1 MDMLDVEMYADPRQ
15 TARVPLDELMVAGKG
30 DFGVRTS
37 ASPHQFR
44 PGLLGAKT
52 EMGTMKA

>member
-1 MDMLDVEMYADPRQ
+1 MYADLLQ